1 MKRRTAAC
9 IIFFL
14 MYMAVLHVSVSTAE
28 KVPATREYFENLDK
42 ESRLQDIVEVAGD
55 YSIEGSG
62 ILYFVWQLDD
72 GSRAKTVFDSNG
84 RIAMIYI
91 AGENGS
97 ERIYKREYQETGSDA
112 GHAAEAESIDMDE
125 AAGEM
130 KQAIRAQIPASGRMP
145 YPNPAKPAF
154 ELFDVTGDGC
164 ADLCTCVTW
173 GSGMVRTD
181 LVVYDPIEKK
191 LYVLD
196 GYNYDY
202 LIDHVEEDRIVI
214 VMDGPHGYNEPLV
227 KTFGTV
233 KTEDGRL
240 VFVPDSEE
248 P

>member
-1 MKRRTAAC
+1 MVKESFSTRRGITAGLV
-9 IIFFL
+9 ILLTFIV
-14 MYMAVLHVSVSTAE
+14 VLRVSISTAE
-28 KVPATREYFENLDK
+28 RTPVTRDYFENLDK
-42 ESRLQDIVEVAGD
+42 ESSLQDIVETAGN

-62 ILYFVWQLDD
+62 ILYHVWPLND
-72 GSRAKTVFDSNG
+72 GSRAKIVFDSSG
-84 RIAMIYI
+84 RIVMIYI

-97 ERIYKREYQETGSDA
+97 ERIYKRAYQETGSDA

-181 LVVYDPIEKK
+181 LVV
-191 LYVLD
+191 
-196 GYNYDY
+196 
-202 LIDHVEEDRIVI
+202 
-214 VMDGPHGYNEPLV
+214 
-227 KTFGTV
+227 
-233 KTEDGRL
+233 
-240 VFVPDSEE
+240 
-248 P
+248 